1 MFNWRDFFGFVAVMF
16 AVLVPTAIIAT
27 GFYMMCEMGN
37 AWGYALAVVGA
48 LLGGGIAVG
57 FGL

>member
-1 MFNWRDFFGFVAVMF
+1 MFNWRDSFGFVAVMF
-16 AVLVPTAIIAT
+16 AVLVTTAIIAT

-37 AWGYALAVVGA
+37 AWGYALAVGGIC
-48 LLGGGIAVG
+48 LGGGIAVG